1 MIVNDSKSIPEEI
14 MNLFQL
20 SLLSVIF
27 LGIIISYDHNIITA
41 ISNLLPLNVNEVI
54 ISMML
59 LMDILLL
66 IFFIP
71 SLAVLRYVEIKVIE
85 PILSFARIEDFI
97 HENEKIESDGLV
109 EIYSRYISDETE
121 IGTLA
126 RSYTD
131 LINFNNNYIENIR
144 EIEGE
149 KERIKA
155 ELNIAYRIQAAN
167 LPKEGIFN
175 EYYSV
180 NGYSQPAKEVGG
192 DFFDYYELDDDH
204 LAIVIGDASGKG
216 VPAAILAM
224 ISQVMIK
231 QMLKNT
237 RDPSEILYL
246 LNNQLCEN
254 NSESM
259 FITLWIGIYNKTT
272 GKLIFSNAGHN
283 PPLIKENGEFKY
295 LNIDAGLVL
304 GIMEDF
310 DFVREE
316 ITLREQIVLF
326 TDGITDASN
335 TKNEMYGEDK
345 LLNFFNKFKS
355 DKGPIMP
362 LLSDIHEFTRDA
374 EQFDDMTVLYLKI
387 KD

>member
-1 MIVNDSKSIPEEI
+1 
-14 MNLFQL
+14 
-20 SLLSVIF
+20 
-27 LGIIISYDHNIITA
+27 
-41 ISNLLPLNVNEVI
+41 
-54 ISMML
+54 
-59 LMDILLL
+59 
-66 IFFIP
+66 
-71 SLAVLRYVEIKVIE
+71 
-85 PILSFARIEDFI
+85 
-97 HENEKIESDGLV
+97 
-109 EIYSRYISDETE
+109 
-121 IGTLA
+121 
-126 RSYTD
+126 
-131 LINFNNNYIENIR
+131 
-144 EIEGE
+144 
-149 KERIKA
+149 
-155 ELNIAYRIQAAN
+155 
-167 LPKEGIFN
+167 
-175 EYYSV
+175 
-180 NGYSQPAKEVGG
+180 
-192 DFFDYYELDDDH
+192 
-204 LAIVIGDASGKG
+204 
-216 VPAAILAM
+216 
-224 ISQVMIK
+224 
-231 QMLKNT
+231 MLKNT

-272 GKLIFSNAGHN
+272 KQLTFSNAGHN